1 MMKMKIRKA
10 IFAGSFDPIT
20 NGHLDIIL
28 RASKIFDELHIGVLD
43 NPNKK
48 GLFSFDERV
57 KLIKE
62 CTSHLD
68 NIKVVSFKGL
78 LVNYCEENKI
88 DTLVRGIRSGADIEY
103 ELQMAHMNK
112 ELNPN
117 IETIILP
124 TSTKYSFISSSL
136 IKEVLTFDA
145 DIKNLV
151 PSVVLEELKRKA
163 NRGDKVCM

>member
-1 MMKMKIRKA
+1 MEKKIRKA

-20 NGHLDIIL
+20 NGHLDIIC
-28 RASKIFDELHIGVLD
+28 RSSKIFDELQIGVLY

-48 GLFSFDERV
+48 GMFNFEERV
-57 KLIKE
+57 NLIKE
-62 CTSHLD
+62 CTSHLN
-68 NIKVVSFKGL
+68 NIKVVSFDGL
-78 LVNYCEENKI
+78 LVNYCAENGV
-88 DTLVRGIRSGADIEY
+88 DTLVRGVRSAADVEY

-124 TSTKYSFISSSL
+124 TATKYSFISSSL
-136 IKEVLTFDA
+136 IKEVLNFDA

-151 PSVVLEELKRKA
+151 PKAVLEELKRKV
-163 NRGDKVCM
+163 NRGK

>member
-1 MMKMKIRKA
+1 MEKKIRKA

-20 NGHLDIIL
+20 NGHLDIIC
-28 RASKIFDELHIGVLD
+28 RSARIFDELQIGVLY

-48 GLFSFDERV
+48 GMFTFEERV
-57 KLIKE
+57 DLIKK
-62 CTSHLD
+62 CTSNLD
-68 NIKVVSFKGL
+68 NIKVVSFNGL
-78 LVNYCEENKI
+78 LVNYCQENGI

-124 TSTKYSFISSSL
+124 TATKYSFISSSL
-136 IKEVLTFDA
+136 IKEVLNFDA

-151 PSVVLEELKRKA
+151 PKVVLDELKRKA
-163 NRGDKVCM
+163 NRGK

>member
-1 MMKMKIRKA
+1 MNKA

-20 NGHLDIIL
+20 NGHLDIIC
-28 RASKIFDELHIGVLD
+28 RASKIFDELQIGVLY
-43 NPNKK
+43 NPNKN
-48 GLFSFDERV
+48 GLFDFEERV
-57 KLIKE
+57 RLIKE
-62 CTSHLD
+62 CTNHLE
-68 NIKVVSFKGL
+68 NIKVVSFNGL
-78 LVNYCEENKI
+78 LVNYCEENGI
-88 DTLVRGIRSGADIEY
+88 GTLVRGVRSGSDVEY

-136 IKEVLTFDA
+136 IKEVLVFDA

-151 PSVVLEELKRKA
+151 PSIVLEELKRKT
-163 NRGDKVCM
+163 NRGE

>member
-1 MMKMKIRKA
+1 MKSKITKA

-20 NGHLDIIL
+20 NGHLDIIE
-28 RASKIFDELHIGVLD
+28 RSAKIFDELQIGVLN

-48 GLFSFDERV
+48 GLFSFEERL
-57 KLIKE
+57 KLIQE

-68 NIKVVSFKGL
+68 NIKVVTFDGL
-78 LVNYCEENKI
+78 LVNYCEKNGI
-88 DTLVRGIRSGADIEY
+88 NALVRGVRSGADIEY

-112 ELNPN
+112 ELNPD

-124 TSTKYSFISSSL
+124 TTTKYSFISSSL
-136 IKEVLTFDA
+136 IKEVLNFDA

-151 PSVVLEELKRKA
+151 PEVVLKELKRKS
-163 NRGDKVCM
+163 NRGK

>member
-1 MMKMKIRKA
+1 MKTKLRKA

-20 NGHLDIIL
+20 NGHLDIIE
-28 RASKIFDELHIGVLD
+28 RASKIFDELQIGVLY

-48 GLFSFDERV
+48 GLFNFEERV
-57 KLIKE
+57 KLIE
-62 CTSHLD
+62 SCTSNLE
-68 NIKVVSFKGL
+68 NIKVVSFEGL
-78 LVNYCEENKI
+78 LVDYCEANGI
-88 DTLVRGIRSGADIEY
+88 DTLVRGIRSSADVEY

-112 ELNPN
+112 ELNSN

-136 IKEVLTFDA
+136 VKELVSFNA

-151 PSVVLEELKRKA
+151 PNVVLEELKKK
-163 NRGDKVCM
+163 NQ